1 MFTLKLFAKEIPFQ
15 HFPIFRS
22 HQPSVVFHIETIHFI
37 CSAIQLTGFFVK
49 CNTVLRWVMKDQ
61 SKDNTYSVRLIN
73 PFLPSVL
80 F

>member
-15 HFPIFRS
+15 HFLIFRS
-22 HQPSVVFHIETIHFI
+22 HQPSVVFHIETINFI

-49 CNTVLRWVMKDQ
+49 CNTVLKWVMKDQ
-61 SKDNTYSVRLIN
+61 SKHNTYSVRLIN
-73 PFLPSVL
+73 PFLPNVL